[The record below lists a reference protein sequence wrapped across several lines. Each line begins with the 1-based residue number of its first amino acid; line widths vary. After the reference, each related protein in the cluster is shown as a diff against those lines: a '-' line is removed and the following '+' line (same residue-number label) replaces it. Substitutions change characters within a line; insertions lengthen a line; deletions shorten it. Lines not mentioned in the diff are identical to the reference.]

1 MMTGMV
7 KPLLWLALTLPALL
21 MVADLGRGDV
31 LAMDLLE
38 PSGDIAVRLLVL
50 ALMPGPLVGILGPR
64 PLLRAW
70 LAIRRNLGVAA
81 FLYALMHLA
90 LYAFDLGSLDAMIDE
105 LGLPGIWTGWLALAL
120 LVPAA
125 ATSTDRAARALGRTW
140 SRVQFVVYPAAI
152 ATMVHWLL
160 LEWDWLKAV
169 MHAAPLIIVWI
180 LRGLR
185 RLHPL
190 HRRPT

>member
-1 MMTGMV
+1 
-7 KPLLWLALTLPALL
+7 
-21 MVADLGRGDV
+21 
-31 LAMDLLE
+31 
-38 PSGDIAVRLLVL
+38 LLVL
-50 ALMPGPLVGILGPR
+50 ALLPGPLAGILGPR
-64 PLLRAW
+64 PLLQAW

>member
-21 MVADLGRGDV
+21 MVAELGRGDV